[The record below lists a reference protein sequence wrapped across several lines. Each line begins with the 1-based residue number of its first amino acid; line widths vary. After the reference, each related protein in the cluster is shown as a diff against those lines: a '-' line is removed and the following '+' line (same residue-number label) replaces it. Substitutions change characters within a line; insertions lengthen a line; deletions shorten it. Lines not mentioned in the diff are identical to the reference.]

1 MCILFLSVKRHAKYP
16 LIICANRDE
25 FHQRPTEKMHIWP
38 ENNILAGKDIEAGG
52 SWLGLSSDGKFSA
65 VTNFRLA
72 TAIAPHKK
80 SRGHLVVGALEQL
93 PDSEALIESSIS
105 YNGYNLVFGE
115 LDALK
120 CFDSINQKTHD
131 IEQGFHSISNGA
143 LDDVWPKMAHG
154 QHLLEQLISTTVDI
168 QVEQLFALMENQQKA
183 DESELPNTGL
193 EPHWE
198 KLLSSIFI
206 VSPDYGTRAT
216 SILMV
221 DQQGNVEVYDRGYDA
236 QGKVTYAQ
244 AFALNASTKRFE
256 QTR

>member
-1 MCILFLSVKRHAKYP
+1 MCILFLAVKRHAKYP

-25 FHQRPTEKMHIWP
+25 FHQRPTEKMHIWSDK
-38 ENNILAGKDIEAGG
+38 NILAGKDIEAGG
-52 SWLGLSSDGKFSA
+52 TWLGLSTDRKFSA

-72 TAIAPHKK
+72 TAITPHKK
-80 SRGHLVVGALEQL
+80 SRGHLVLNALEQL
-93 PDSEALIESSIS
+93 PEPQSLEESSIS

-131 IEQGFHSISNGA
+131 ISQGFHSISNGA

-154 QHLLEQLISTTVDI
+154 QGLLEELISTTDDI
-168 QVEQLFALMENQQKA
+168 QVEQLFALMENQQQA

-206 VSPDYGTRAT
+206 TSPEYGTRAT
-216 SILMV
+216 SIIMV
-221 DQQGNVEVYDRGYDA
+221 DQAGNIEIFDRGYDITG
-236 QGKVTYAQ
+236 QVTYAQ
-244 AFALNASTKRFE
+244 AFTLSNGSDKFK